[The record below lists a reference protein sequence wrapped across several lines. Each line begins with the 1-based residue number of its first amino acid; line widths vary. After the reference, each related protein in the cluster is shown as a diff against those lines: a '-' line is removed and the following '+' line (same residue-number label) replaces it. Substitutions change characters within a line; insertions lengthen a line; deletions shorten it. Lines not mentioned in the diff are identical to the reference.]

1 MKKVHIIATGIVTG
15 VGFRWYLKSNAE
27 RLNIY
32 GFAKNKTQNK
42 VEAVF
47 VGKQNDVDELIKLA
61 RKGPSSAYV
70 KKLSV
75 QDYQKEFF
83 KKSFDI

>member
-1 MKKVHIIATGIVTG
+1 M
-15 VGFRWYLKSNAE
+15 
-27 RLNIY
+27 LNS
-32 GFAKNKTQNK
+32 
-42 VEAVF
+42 
-47 VGKQNDVDELIKLA
+47 DELIKLA